1 MNKEQKVHL
10 DHLITRQNIRY
21 APSQDAKTEPNQ
33 NHKPDN
39 SIRFS
44 DIQQKDGWFSNLAK
58 PDFQRATCAW
68 TSEGCVNFLSSVIRQ
83 RIIPSIIL
91 WKSNDT
97 GLVYVLDGAHRL
109 SVLRAWMLD
118 DWGDKANDFYKKN
131 ENYEE
136 IITAAQDTRQLISG
150 TIGAF
155 SDFEDAS
162 KELRK
167 LNSEGEAP
175 RQKMS
180 PQRFEMAQFYN
191 DIVFSSRTLHAQW
204 ESGDYRAAE
213 ESFLAINRQGVPLD
227 DLESTLI
234 EFRNGS
240 YSRLIMSIA
249 SSGASGH
256 YWPEPSSQ
264 DKLSTELQD
273 SIRDFSPRCE
283 AIHNLLF
290 VPPFDSKILEINVP
304 FMVSPGHFRKHQ
316 HLIEILP
323 LLSNDTTI
331 NKESLNSILSS
342 DHNSPAQDVITN
354 AQKTLS
360 KIEEKLS
367 HLGSI
372 RNSPNSISLAPL
384 VYWYNKQG
392 NYVRGLF
399 YGFCHWMLSG
409 SDTDIKNRK
418 IIYST
423 VRGRFEEALIE
434 YKDEF
439 SDIQHK
445 GGAGLKSIGKISST
459 LQELTRILIENPE
472 YEANK
477 KLEILFGKTK
487 KPTKSSTSRSF
498 TTKNKAEINIR
509 EMLKSAI
516 KCEICGG
523 IVDLKQ
529 DIQYDHINH
538 YSKSKDS
545 TPKNG
550 RPTHPFCNLFREKI
564 SATTVQPD
572 LIQLPPLK
580 SELVTSGIKSQL
592 DLFDLFPGL

>member
-1 MNKEQKVHL
+1 M
-10 DHLITRQNIRY
+10 
-21 APSQDAKTEPNQ
+21 
-33 NHKPDN
+33 
-39 SIRFS
+39 
-44 DIQQKDGWFSNLAK
+44 AK

-68 TSEGCVNFLSSVIRQ
+68 TPEGCADFLSSVIRQ

-118 DWGDKANDFYKKN
+118 DWGDKSGDFYKKN
-131 ENYEE
+131 ENHDEV
-136 IITAAQDTRQLISG
+136 IAAAQETRALISK
-150 TIGAF
+150 TVGAF

-162 KELRK
+162 KELRR

-240 YSRLIMSIA
+240 YSRIIMSIA
-249 SSGASGH
+249 NSGASGH

-264 DKLSTELQD
+264 DNLPAALQN
-273 SIRDFSPRCE
+273 SIREFSPRCE

-323 LLSNDTTI
+323 LLSHETAI
-331 NKESLNSILSS
+331 NKESLNNILSI
-342 DHNSPAQDVITN
+342 DHKLPAQDVISN
-354 AQKTLS
+354 AQNILL

-367 HLGSI
+367 HLGSLKS
-372 RNSPNSISLAPL
+372 SPNSISLAPL
-384 VYWYNKQG
+384 VYWYNRQG

-409 SDTDIKNRK
+409 SDVEIKNRK
-418 IIYST
+418 IIYSSI
-423 VRGRFEEALIE
+423 RGRFEEALIE

-459 LQELTRILIENPE
+459 LQDLANIIIECSDSEINE
-472 YEANK
+472 
-477 KLEILFGKTK
+477 KLENLFGNSK
-487 KPTKSSTSRSF
+487 KASKASKSRSF
-498 TTKNKAEINIR
+498 TPKSRTEINIR

-529 DIQYDHINH
+529 DIQYDHIDH
-538 YSKSKDS
+538 YSRSKDS
-545 TPKNG
+545 TPSNG
-550 RPTHPFCNLFREKI
+550 RPTHPFCNLFREQI
-564 SATTVQPD
+564 SNAKNQPGS
-572 LIQLPPLK
+572 LILPPLK
-580 SELVTSGIKSQL
+580 NELGNSEIRSQL
-592 DLFDLFPGL
+592 NLFDSFPGL